1 MEYAVV
7 LVEAPSAVGVAGVF
21 YSGRSG
27 DGRGRREGDGMDERI
42 RPPRNGVTACTATV
56 TISGGSSFH

>member
-1 MEYAVV
+1 MGYAVV

-27 DGRGRREGDGMDERI
+27 DGRGRRRDGMDERI
-42 RPPRNGVTACTATV
+42 RPPRGHVL
-56 TISGGSSFH
+56 TILVRGH